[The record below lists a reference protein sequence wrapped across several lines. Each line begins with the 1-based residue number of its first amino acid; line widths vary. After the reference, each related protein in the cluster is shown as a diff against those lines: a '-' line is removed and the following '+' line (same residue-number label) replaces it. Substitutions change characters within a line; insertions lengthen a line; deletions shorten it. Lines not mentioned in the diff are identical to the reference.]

1 MTTKEVKKVKYV
13 MQLAGGGVRTV
24 EIPENWKVT
33 FGPAIPSSASSRHGE
48 HPFCF
53 RVYEALNKQ

>member
-1 MTTKEVKKVKYV
+1 MKVKYV